1 MANRRTPSGK
11 GRSEREENQ
20 RWLAHTAEMEG
31 VIYHDAPALRR
42 EPRIREA
49 FKVRARRT
57 GAARFEGATPICGV
71 ANHFPM
77 LAARI
82 ARWRRKLGAHIK

>member
-1 MANRRTPSGK
+1 
-11 GRSEREENQ
+11 
-20 RWLAHTAEMEG
+20 MES
-31 VIYHDAPALRR
+31 VIYHDASALRR
-42 EPRIREA
+42 EPGIREA

-57 GAARFEGATPICGV
+57 GAARFENATPIRSV

-82 ARWRRKLGAHIK
+82 ARWRRKLGEHIR